1 MGLALQWGS
10 VWVVAVTMCFRV
22 GWLGPSGKYGSS
34 AGFDFEKRIKFQLAI
49 ISACRSPCVFNT
61 RVYAHLTL

>member
-22 GWLGPSGKYGSS
+22 GWLGPSEKYGSS
-34 AGFDFEKRIKFQLAI
+34 AGFDFEKRISSYLTI
-49 ISACRSPCVFNT
+49 ISTCGSSCGSNT
-61 RVYAHLTL
+61 HI